1 MMRILKGAEKG
12 MSVKVGKTMVVPLK
26 DSCSNGG
33 CVKQSN
39 TAMGEKDWPG
49 LHSCDSF
56 PTSDTAITQ
65 RKQSIGVEA

>member
-12 MSVKVGKTMVVPLK
+12 TSVKVGKTMPLK

-39 TAMGEKDWPG
+39 TAIGEKDWPG

-56 PTSDTAITQ
+56 LTSDTAITQ